1 MEKDPQASESQ
12 NDIVATQS
20 AALSVEVE
28 KVAIADSNYVA
39 AEERDLRRIRAEAD
53 IRFSVRK
60 DFLESPR
67 NDPNGFERIIKQPD
81 VDQFPGSR
89 PAGGSGRVPDQG
101 AERWR
106 RLVWNGVSGRATPF
120 VDQSS
125 CAWQCRRGQS
135 VRRPFN
141 LPRVLMCPDFFVGSG
156 MRVFQPTLS
165 ATGAPRDRSQIS
177 GLFWNLAEV
186 D

>member
-28 KVAIADSNYVA
+28 KVAIADSNYVP

-67 NDPNGFERIIKQPD
+67 SDPNGFERIIGESDLMSINFLDRGRRAAAAVCRIKVPSD
-81 VDQFPGSR
+81 
-89 PAGGSGRVPDQG
+89 GGAWYGTGFLVGPRLLLTNHHCARQ
-101 AERWR
+101 R
-106 RLVWNGVSGRATPF
+106 R
-120 VDQSS
+120 
-125 CAWQCRRGQS
+125 
-135 VRRPFN
+135 
-141 LPRVLMCPDFFVGSG
+141 
-156 MRVFQPTLS
+156 
-165 ATGAPRDRSQIS
+165 RSQPMRS
-177 GLFWNLAEV
+177 
-186 D
+186 

>member
-39 AEERDLRRIRAEAD
+39 AEERDLRRIRTEAD

-67 NDPNGFERIIKQPD
+67 SDSNGFERIIGESNLMSINFLDRGRRAAAAVCRIKVPSD
-81 VDQFPGSR
+81 
-89 PAGGSGRVPDQG
+89 GGAWYGTG
-101 AERWR
+101 F
-106 RLVWNGVSGRATPF
+106 LVG
-120 VDQSS
+120 
-125 CAWQCRRGQS
+125 
-135 VRRPFN
+135 
-141 LPRVLMCPDFFVGSG
+141 PRFC
-156 MRVFQPTLS
+156 
-165 ATGAPRDRSQIS
+165 
-177 GLFWNLAEV
+177 
-186 D
+186 